1 MIKSEKRCFQL
12 IKHSVYKILHAVFY
26 HMLLFISLRLGKCQ
40 SQYALLCKQDDKQ
53 RLFTASKVVCDCGI
67 DIIHMPESA
76 DRV

>member
-40 SQYALLCKQDDKQ
+40 SQYALLCKQNDKQ
-53 RLFTASKVVCDCGI
+53 RFYGEQGSLSLRLW
-67 DIIHMPESA
+67 H
-76 DRV
+76 

>member
-40 SQYALLCKQDDKQ
+40 SQYALLCKQNDKQ
-53 RLFTASKVVCDCGI
+53 RFLRRARWFEFAIV
-67 DIIHMPESA
+67 A
-76 DRV
+76 LA